1 MQITHRLLNGE
12 AVDIGVPA
20 ATGLPRGTSIAVL
33 ALEGAGQ
40 MEVTGGR
47 DGDLAF
53 YLEVTGTTLDREVT
67 LRDGRTLRH
76 GRFAGDPAQGI
87 GWAIPLEGHHLYGF
101 TLPGVDI
108 ETLTGHLADV
118 DLQVDPLGPVLTP
131 TGRASWS
138 LYRTQTVAQVV
149 ELDGAPLGP
158 DGGGG
163 RGFLLDVRRARTG
176 QAPTARTGSGL
187 RVKGGLLTRSGDD
200 ERHRYGVLESTDFV
214 SYGLPGSDDA
224 IDAVLTAMGELTVTL
239 VGGAT

>member
-12 AVDIGVPA
+12 AIRIDVPD

-53 YLEVTGTTLDREVT
+53 FLELTGTTLERELT

-87 GWAIPLEGHHLYGF
+87 GWAIALEGHHIYGF
-101 TLPGVDI
+101 TLPGADV
-108 ETLTGHLADV
+108 EALTGYLADLDV
-118 DLQVDPLGPVLTP
+118 QVDELGPVLTP

-138 LYRTQTVAQVV
+138 PYRTQTVAQVV
-149 ELDGAPLGP
+149 ELGAPLGP
-158 DGGGG
+158 DGGAGNG
-163 RGFLLDVRRARTG
+163 YLLDVRRARTG
-176 QAPTARTGSGL
+176 QAQRGGDGAGL
-187 RVKGGLLTRSGDD
+187 QVRGGLLTRSGDQ

-214 SYGLPGSDDA
+214 CYGLPGNDEA
-224 IDAVLTAMGELTVTL
+224 VDAVLTSMSELTVEL
-239 VGGAT
+239 VAEPGR